1 VAREIHPAARTPDNE
16 EGPRDVRVISGGQT
30 GVDRAALDAAIELD
44 LDYGGS
50 VPKGRKAEDGPIDE
64 KYGKLTELGS
74 LSYRVRTQR
83 NVTDSDATLIITRGR
98 FSGGTALTAR
108 LASAQHK
115 PYLIVDLKKMD
126 EAQALDEA
134 TAWLNLV
141 RPGALNVAGPRESEV
156 PGIYG
161 AAYRFLRLLLSKER
175 RRDR

>member
-1 VAREIHPAARTPDNE
+1 VTGENVKI
-16 EGPRDVRVISGGQT
+16 ISGGQT
-30 GVDRAALDAAIELD
+30 GVDRAALDAAIELG

-83 NVTDSDATLIITRGR
+83 NVADSDATLIIIRGG

-108 LASAQHK
+108 RASTRHK
-115 PYLIVDLKKMD
+115 PCLIVDLKKMD
-126 EAQALDEA
+126 EARALGKA

-141 RPGALNVAGPRESEV
+141 RPGTLNVAGPRESEV

-161 AAYRFLRLLLSKER
+161 TAYRFLRLLLISLNTR
-175 RRDR
+175 PGFPPLADDDPMRTA